1 MQHSDLIY
9 VYIAM
14 VTIFY
19 TIYFII
25 ILFSSQHL
33 SLPAIFKNLLIYFP
47 FLDTGYKFP
56 VNRGPVL

>member
-33 SLPAIFKNLLIYFP
+33 SLPAIF
-47 FLDTGYKFP
+47 
-56 VNRGPVL
+56 